1 MSTEAEEL
9 VNTIIKAWSTKDWA
23 LLETVHATDWI
34 DHSSPDGMNDLNALK
49 GQFGLFTQ
57 SFPDLDGELV
67 SIIANGD
74 DVAYQYIMRGTH
86 EVDFMGI
93 PATGKKIEMRGMTFL
108 KMVDGKCTEAWGLM
122 DQMTLMKQIGAI
134 PA

>member
-1 MSTEAEEL
+1 MSTKAEEL

-23 LLETVHATDWI
+23 LLETVHAKDWT

-49 GQFGLFTQ
+49 GQFDLFTQ
-57 SFPDLDGELV
+57 SFPDLEGEVV
-67 SIIANGD
+67 SIIADGD

-93 PATGKKIEMRGMTFL
+93 PATGRKIEMRGMTFL
-108 KMVDGKCTEAWGLM
+108 KIVEGKCTDAWGLM
-122 DQMTLMKQIGAI
+122 DQMTMMKQLGAI
-134 PA
+134 PE